1 MENEELI
8 IETLKILKKAQEL
21 LLEAEAKIYKRC
33 LLEGCRYGIE
43 GVDKEPKDECI
54 YCGELRRDNFIGVEL
69 AGFIKKIQDD
79 RP

>member
-1 MENEELI
+1 MEDIKLI
-8 IETLKILKKAQEL
+8 DTTLKVLKRAKKFCL
-21 LLEAEAKIYKRC
+21 DAEAKVYKRC

-79 RP
+79 KS